1 MVNIMKHYVILTT
14 EAEKDYE
21 LIDSGEGEKLE
32 RYGHVVV
39 ARPDPQALW
48 SKRRPEAEWKRAGAL
63 FKGGSRG
70 AAWSTRGDVPVRWP
84 IEFGGLKFWIKLSAF
99 KHTGLFPEQLGNW
112 NWVQDHV
119 RKAERPISVLNL
131 FGYTGGT
138 TLAAAASGA
147 EVCHVD
153 GSKVAIH
160 WARDNA
166 ELSGLKDKPIRWI
179 LDDATKFVQREI
191 KRGRAYDGVVLD
203 PPAFGH
209 GPKGELWKI
218 EDHLLPLMEN
228 CRNILSKQP
237 LFVLISGYAS
247 GYSAIA
253 YKNNLDELFK
263 DQGGTVEVGELTIAE
278 SSMRRLLPAGIFGR
292 WSSV

>member
-1 MVNIMKHYVILTT
+1 MMEHFLILTT
-14 EAEKDYE
+14 ESEKDYE

-32 RYGHVVV
+32 RYGDVVV

-48 SKRRPEAEWKRAGAL
+48 PKRFPEAEWKKANAF
-63 FKGGSRG
+63 FKRGSHN
-70 AAWSTRGDVPVRWP
+70 AAWSTRGDVPVRWT

-112 NWVQDHV
+112 KWVQNHV
-119 RKAERPISVLNL
+119 RTAERPISVLNL
-131 FGYTGGT
+131 FGYTGGA
-138 TLAAAASGA
+138 TLAAAVSGA
-147 EVCHVD
+147 DVCHVD

-179 LDDATKFVQREI
+179 LDDSAKFVQREI
-191 KRGRAYDGVVLD
+191 RRGRTYDGIVLD

-209 GPKGELWKI
+209 GPKGEVWKI
-218 EDHLLPLMEN
+218 EDHFLPLIEN
-228 CRNILSKQP
+228 CRKLLSEQP
-237 LFVLISGYAS
+237 LFFLVNGYAS

-253 YKNNLDELFK
+253 YKNSLDELVK
-263 DQGGTVEVGELTIAE
+263 KRGGTMEVGELTIVE
-278 SSMRRLLPAGIFGR
+278 RSMRRLLPAGIFAR
-292 WSSV
+292 WSSL

>member
-48 SKRRPEAEWKRAGAL
+48 SKRCPEAEWKRAGAL

-70 AAWSTRGDVPVRWP
+70 AAWNTRGDVPVRWP
-84 IEFGGLKFWIKLSAF
+84 IEFGGLKFWIKLSTF

-112 NWVQDHV
+112 NWVKDHV

-131 FGYTGGT
+131 FGYTGGAS
-138 TLAAAASGA
+138 LAAAASGA

-179 LDDATKFVQREI
+179 LDDAPKFVQREI
-191 KRGRAYDGVVLD
+191 KRGRTYDGVVLD

-228 CRNILSKQP
+228 CRNLLSKQP